1 MSEGKI
7 SIAFF
12 DAHAG
17 DMINT
22 SAGTIAK
29 YAQAGHRV
37 TLIAL
42 NPGEKGAN
50 HLSAEEYRK
59 LKIEG
64 WEKSAQLLGVTD
76 VRTLKWKDAETPYN
90 EEVTNTCCDIMREV
104 KADIVV
110 THWKG
115 SFHKDHV
122 NTYKNVMDAAFLAG
136 LPAFEREYPA
146 YEAKKIYFTDN
157 WEDWEDYEPDTY
169 IDITDTFEL
178 KLEAIDQFWKTLRK
192 RTPIHEGAFNYKEFY
207 EALARV
213 RGCLSRKYEYAECYS
228 TAGYMPAVSVDFL
241 PL

>member
-104 KADIVV
+104 EADIVV

-122 NTYKNVMDAAFLAG
+122 NTYKNVMDAVFLAG
-136 LPAFEREYPA
+136 LPAFEQDYPA
-146 YEAKKIYFTDN
+146 HRVRKVYYTDN

-169 IDITDTFEL
+169 VDITDTMDL
-178 KLEAIDQFWKTLRK
+178 KLQTFDLRTK
-192 RTPIHEGAFNYKEFY
+192 IKGFESSFDYKGFY
-207 EALARV
+207 QALARM
-213 RGCLSRKYEYAECYS
+213 RGCLSNKFTYAEAYA
-228 TAGYMPAVSVDFL
+228 TAGYKPAVRAKFF